1 MRARAILAAF
11 LALICVSLL
20 PAAGKLELFVG
31 NSPELAMPFGIDF
44 LADGTLVVADFAKSN
59 IVLVDKTGKAR
70 ILAGGG
76 KKGSKDGKGTE
87 ALFNGPHNAVVR
99 QDGKIVVGDSFNH
112 LIKLVDPVDGTTTT
126 VSGGEKGFDGDGKAP
141 AAARYND
148 TYHVALK
155 GADLLVADLG
165 NRRIRLMGET
175 VSTVAGNGTRG
186 APKDG
191 AKATEAPLVDP
202 RACAADD
209 KGNLYVLERG
219 GNALRVV
226 DAKGVIRTVV
236 GNGKAGPVTEGPGT
250 ECTLNSPK
258 FLWVEKDGN
267 VLIADSSNH
276 AIRRY
281 HPATGMVKTV
291 AGTGK
296 AGKGEPGGDPLAT
309 ALKHPHGVAVDIRG
323 TLYISDSEN
332 GRILKM
338 VP

>member
-1 MRARAILAAF
+1 MRARAILSAVF
-11 LALICVSLL
+11 LLVFGSRL

-44 LADGTLVVADFAKSN
+44 LPDGTLVVADFGRSN
-59 IVLVDKTGKAR
+59 IVLVDQAGKAR

-76 KKGSKDGKGTE
+76 KKGIKDGKGTE

-99 QDGKIVVGDSFNH
+99 PDGKIVVGDSFNH
-112 LIKLVDPVDGTTTT
+112 LIRLVDPANGSTTTI
-126 VSGGEKGFDGDGKAP
+126 SGGEKGFAGEGMA
-141 AAARYND
+141 AGAARYNE
-148 TYHVALK
+148 TYHVAFS
-155 GADLLVADLG
+155 GNGLLVADLG
-165 NRRIRLMGET
+165 NKRIRLMGDT
-175 VSTVAGNGTRG
+175 VSTIAGNGNRG

-191 AKATEAPLVDP
+191 SKATEAPLADP
-202 RACAADD
+202 RACAADAS
-209 KGNLYVLERG
+209 GNIYILERG

-226 DAKGVIRTVV
+226 DAKGEIRTVV
-236 GNGKAGPVTEGPGT
+236 GTGKPGPVTEGPGT
-250 ECTLNSPK
+250 QCTLNSPK
-258 FLWVEKDGN
+258 FLWVERDGN
-267 VLIADSSNH
+267 VLVADSSNH

-296 AGKGEPGGDPLAT
+296 AGKGEPGGDPLAI
-309 ALKHPHGVAVDIRG
+309 ALKHPHGVAVDPKG

-332 GRILKM
+332 GRIMKL

>member
-11 LALICVSLL
+11 LALSCVSLL

-70 ILAGGG
+70 ILAGAG

-112 LIKLVDPVDGTTTT
+112 LIKLVDPVDGTTT
-126 VSGGEKGFDGDGKAP
+126 P

-165 NRRIRLMGET
+165 NRRIRLMGDM
-175 VSTVAGNGTRG
+175 VSTVAGNGMRG

-209 KGNLYVLERG
+209 KGNLYILERG

-236 GNGKAGPVTEGPGT
+236 GSGKAGPVTEGPGT

-332 GRILKM
+332 GRILKL